1 MMNEKS
7 FFGKLSKMKFFP
19 YLLLALAAGIILL
32 IYPSG
37 SDAKPTNV
45 EKKSATEYTIQLEK
59 ELEELIERIDGV
71 KWCKVMVYADESF
84 SYLYASD
91 QELEYDGERRKVSK
105 KVVTVTKDGEEVP
118 IIIEEYLPTLA
129 GVAVVA
135 GGADEY
141 TRSQIKNMLSVLL
154 DLDESR
160 IFITC

>member
-1 MMNEKS
+1 MMNEKNI
-7 FFGKLSKMKFFP
+7 FGKLSKMKVFP

-37 SDAKPTNV
+37 SGTKTTKV
-45 EKKSATEYTIQLEK
+45 EQKSVEEYTIRLEK
-59 ELEELIERIDGV
+59 ELEELIERIGGV

-105 KVVTVTKDGEEVP
+105 KVVTMTKDGENVP
-118 IIIEEYLPTLA
+118 IVIEEYLPTLA

-141 TRSQIKNMLSVLL
+141 TLAMIKNMLSVLL

-160 IFITC
+160 IFITR

>member
-1 MMNEKS
+1 MNEKS
-7 FFGKLSKMKFFP
+7 FFGKLSKMKVFP

-37 SDAKPTNV
+37 NDTKTTKV
-45 EKKSATEYTIQLEK
+45 EQKSAAEYTIRLEK

-71 KWCKVMVYADESF
+71 KQCKVMVYADESY

-105 KVVTVTKDGEEVP
+105 KVVTVTKDGDEVP
-118 IIIEEYLPTLA
+118 IVIEEYLPSLA

-141 TRSQIKNMLSVLL
+141 TLLQIKNMLSVLL
-154 DLDESR
+154 GLDESR